1 MIDITHI
8 HPMLVHFPIV
18 LLPLGVLL
26 YAVAAWRG
34 EDLGTRRGL
43 SLLAFLCLVAG
54 TFTAMLAAAFGDIA
68 LDAAVDKG
76 FDEDPLEGHEEL
88 AGPTIVVFGVLVLVQ
103 ALALWR
109 SIVVK
114 NGRAW
119 LLVVVGI
126 AGVGLLLATAYHG
139 GQLVYDLGV
148 NVAPVKP

>member
-1 MIDITHI
+1 MIDITHV

-34 EDLGTRRGL
+34 DDLGARRGL
-43 SLLAFLCLVAG
+43 SLLAFLCLLAG
-54 TFTAMLAAAFGDIA
+54 TLTALLAAAFGDIA

-88 AGPTIVVFGVLVLVQ
+88 AGPTVVVFSVLVLMQ
-103 ALALWR
+103 ALALWK
-109 SIVVK
+109 SIAVK
-114 NGRAW
+114 GGRAW
-119 LLVVVGI
+119 LLTLVGL